1 MPVVIPRLQWP
12 SACRVCGRWP
22 TEVVCG
28 PCRARFAPDRPR
40 CPRCAAVRVGG
51 AAGACPGCAEQPG
64 DWLQACGVAVDYAY
78 PWSGLIA
85 RFKFRGE
92 AGWARPFA
100 DLMARSPGARCT
112 IGAADALAPI
122 PLTARRV
129 AERGLHPPWELVKA
143 LRRRN
148 DPPAWHDA
156 LVRLTDTVDQHRLD
170 RAGRLRNLQG
180 VFAVP
185 PHRLADVAGA
195 HVLLVDDVTTTGAT
209 LQAAAQALHAAGAA
223 RVGALVFARTPA
235 PHEQP
240 A

>member
-1 MPVVIPRLQWP
+1 MPFARARIRWP
-12 SACRVCGRWP
+12 SACQVCGRWP
-22 TEVVCG
+22 TEVVCA
-28 PCRARFAPDRPR
+28 PCRARFAPARTR
-40 CPRCAAVRVGG
+40 CPCCAAVLLDGVPGV
-51 AAGACPGCAEQPG
+51 CPGCQRQPAG
-64 DWLQACGVAVDYAY
+64 WLQACGVAVDYAY
-78 PWSGLIA
+78 PWNGLMA

-100 DLMARSPGARCT
+100 DLMARSPGARAA
-112 IGAADALAPI
+112 IEAADALAPV

-143 LRRRN
+143 LRQRA

-156 LVRLTDTVDQHRLD
+156 LVRLVDTVDQRRLD

-185 PHRLADVAGA
+185 PHRLAEVAGA